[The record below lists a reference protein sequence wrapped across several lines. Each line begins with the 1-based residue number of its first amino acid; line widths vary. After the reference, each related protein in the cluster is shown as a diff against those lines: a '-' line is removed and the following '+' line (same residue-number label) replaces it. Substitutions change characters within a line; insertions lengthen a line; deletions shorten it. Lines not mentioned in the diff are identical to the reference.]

1 MNESTEFI
9 TIQDI
14 LITFKFDIKQEMPFW
29 NSGRQAKTS
38 NINTVLTKYAFDHIE
53 KQQSGAWRVSEPI
66 RKLFKWLAQVDS
78 MKFKPEQK
86 SIRSFSHQ

>member
-1 MNESTEFI
+1 MNESTEFM

-14 LITFKFDIKQEMPFW
+14 LITFKLDTKQEMPFW
-29 NSGRQAKTS
+29 NSCRQAKTP
-38 NINTVLTKYAFDHIE
+38 NINTIFTKYAFDHIE
-53 KQQSGAWRVSEPI
+53 QQQRGAWRVSEPI